1 MRRAAKVDAN
11 QAQIVA
17 ALRDIGATVQ
27 PLHTVGGGC
36 PDIAVGYM
44 GVTLLLEIKDG
55 DKVPSKR
62 KLTPDEV
69 EWHEAWRGQ
78 VDVVEDV
85 EEALSVVLAVR
96 DRINRKRA

>member
-27 PLHTVGGGC
+27 SLAMVGSGC

-44 GVTLLLEIKDG
+44 GVTLLLEVKDG
-55 DKVPSKR
+55 DKPPSAR
-62 KLTPDEV
+62 KLTPE
-69 EWHEAWRGQ
+69 EARWHESWRGH
-78 VDVVEDV
+78 VDVVQDV
-85 EEALSVVLAVR
+85 EEALSVVLMVR
-96 DRINRKRA
+96 DQMKERV